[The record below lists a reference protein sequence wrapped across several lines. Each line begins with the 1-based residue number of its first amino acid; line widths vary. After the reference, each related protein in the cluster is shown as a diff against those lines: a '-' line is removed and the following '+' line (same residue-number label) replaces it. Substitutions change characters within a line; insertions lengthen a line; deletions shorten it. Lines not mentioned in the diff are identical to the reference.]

1 MVKAK
6 KKKAKWFISDVI
18 IWDNLERFRE
28 ERRWTYAQVARE
40 MGVSPQ
46 HLGQIK
52 ARSLGIGPETLAKM
66 TKAFGKKEEE
76 FLEMHRSP
84 SALLVPNETVAIYP
98 RASFIVDMLLEVA
111 KVNPT
116 AERLLE
122 YAVDLLKTEL
132 SRERMRIEE
141 TRLKKVVSIS
151 KQSRKKITPPQ

>member
-6 KKKAKWFISDVI
+6 KKKAKWFISDDI

-84 SALLVPNETVAIYP
+84 SALLVPNEIVAIYP

>member
-1 MVKAK
+1 MVKNK
-6 KKKAKWFISDVI
+6 KKKTKWFISDDI

-28 ERRWTYAQVARE
+28 EARWTYAQVARE

-52 ARSLGIGPETLAKM
+52 ARTLGIGPETLAKM
-66 TKAFGKKEEE
+66 TKAFGKKEEQ

-84 SALLVPNETVAIYP
+84 NALLVPDEIVAIYP
-98 RASFIVDMLLEVA
+98 RASFVVDMLLEVA

-116 AERLLE
+116 AESLLA
-122 YAVDLLKTEL
+122 YGIDLLKTEL

-141 TRLKKVVSIS
+141 ARRKKVVSLS